1 MNARV
6 RRGGPLLRC
15 LVATAIGLG
24 LGAGALIWT
33 RTELTSLRYERADLL
48 DRKTRLR
55 KEVEKL
61 RVESAVLTTPGRIER
76 RALAL
81 GLRYPQPGQVIRP
94 GVASG
99 GPR

>member
-1 MNARV
+1 MNARL
-6 RRGGPLLRC
+6 RRGGPVLRC
-15 LVATAIGLG
+15 VVATAIGLG
-24 LGAGALIWT
+24 LGAGALVWT
-33 RTELTSLRYERADLL
+33 RTEFTSLRYERAELL
-48 DRKTRLR
+48 EQKARLR
-55 KEVEKL
+55 IEVEKL
-61 RVESAVLTTPGRIER
+61 RVESAALSTHERIER